1 MKITR
6 VTATALRIPVDF
18 SELGVDRIE
27 TTSMCYTEV
36 ETDTGIVG
44 HGITSITQCGVV
56 AHAINTTAGPSVV
69 GADPNAQ
76 GM

>member
-27 TTSMCYTEV
+27 TTSMCYAEV

-44 HGITSITQCGVV
+44 HGITSIT
-56 AHAINTTAGPSVV
+56 
-69 GADPNAQ
+69 
-76 GM
+76 